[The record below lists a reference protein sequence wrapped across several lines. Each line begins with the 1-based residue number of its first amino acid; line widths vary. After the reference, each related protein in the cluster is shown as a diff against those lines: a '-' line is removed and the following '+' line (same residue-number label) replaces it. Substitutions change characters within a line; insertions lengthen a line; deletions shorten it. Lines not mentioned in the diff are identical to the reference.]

1 MGCFAILFLIVIGT
15 KSQPVPGTQA
25 LKDSLRQA
33 LWSEKGEGLSILLVE
48 LASQEALTVG

>member
-33 LWSEKGEGLSILLVE
+33 LWSEKGEGLSILLLE
-48 LASQEALTVG
+48 SASQEALTAG